1 MTQVISKSRAKK
13 LRSREKKSGRPSWQ
27 ELLAFKDSPIIGMAI
42 ALVLWLLASVI
53 LNAEAIFSG
62 GMDEG
67 IFFPLASDSIYLL
80 ITLIA
85 CAVFLKITCP
95 ERIHRNS
102 DVMLM
107 SFVALLS
114 LLAAKG
120 VLYLS
125 QESGFISAD
134 TAGFM
139 LPFALAPMLIAIL
152 LGGKEALAVGL
163 WTSFAVA
170 IMVGNGMSMPLLAAG
185 IIATAVASQTATA
198 ARSRSRIFRAGAVT
212 GLSKI
217 IAVLAFTSL
226 SWRDAETM
234 SVVHQSAAC
243 VVSGFASAMI
253 VMLLIPMMEPLFG
266 ITTDVTL
273 LELSDMGHP
282 LLQRLAMEAPGTY
295 HHSLI
300 VSNLAQAA
308 ANEIGA
314 NPLLARVSAYFHDI
328 GKLTKPEF
336 FSENIRL
343 RDNPHDD
350 LPPSMST
357 LIIISHVK
365 EGVSLAMLHKL
376 PEIVIRAIREHH
388 GTSLISYFHHKA
400 KTQLEFELENNE
412 EGAQDQTPINDS
424 DFRYPGPRPSTA
436 ESVIVCLADSVE
448 AASRTM
454 QKVNPG
460 NIENLVEDIVTA
472 RFEDGQ
478 LSDADLTLAN
488 LTKIKRSFVFSLT
501 NMLHGRIPYPTDED
515 RDKQPTKPA
524 EDQ

>member
-13 LRSREKKSGRPSWQ
+13 LRSREKKSGRPSWK
-27 ELLAFKDSPIIGMAI
+27 EMLAFKDSPIIGMAI
-42 ALVLWLLASVI
+42 ALVLWLTASAI
-53 LNAEAIFSG
+53 LKIETLFNGS
-62 GMDEG
+62 MNEG
-67 IFFPLASDSIYLL
+67 IFFPLAGDSIYLL

-95 ERIHRNS
+95 DRINRNA
-102 DVMLM
+102 DIVLM

-120 VLYLS
+120 VLYLA
-125 QESGFISAD
+125 QASGFIDPS

-152 LGGKEALAVGL
+152 LGGREALAVGL
-163 WTSFAVA
+163 WTSFAAA
-170 IMVGNGMSMPLLAAG
+170 IMAGQEMIMPLLTAG
-185 IIATAVASQTATA
+185 IIATSVAAQTATA
-198 ARSRSRIFRAGAVT
+198 ARSRSKIFKAGAVT
-212 GLSKI
+212 GISTI

-243 VVSGFASAMI
+243 IASGFGSAMI

-282 LLQRLAMEAPGTY
+282 LLQRLAIEAPGTY

-300 VSNLAQAA
+300 VSHLAQAA
-308 ANEIGA
+308 ADEIGA

-328 GKLTKPEF
+328 GKLTKPDF
-336 FSENIRL
+336 FSENIQL

-412 EGAQDQTPINDS
+412 EGAQDKTPINDS

-436 ESVIVCLADSVE
+436 ESVIVCLADAVE

-454 QKVNPG
+454 QKVTPG
-460 NIENLVEDIVTA
+460 NIESLIEDIVTS

-478 LSDADLTLAN
+478 LNDADLTLAD
-488 LTKIKRSFVFSLT
+488 LTRIKRSFVFSLT
-501 NMLHGRIPYPTDED
+501 NMLHGRIPYPKDED
-515 RDKQPTKPA
+515 RDKQSAKPS